1 MYANLEAEIVRNRIS
16 KETIAKKIGKTYT
29 TFTMKLNEKSSFLYG
44 EALTIQE
51 SFFPDVDIKYL
62 FQRDDVEKAG

>member
-1 MYANLEAEIVRNRIS
+1 
-16 KETIAKKIGKTYT
+16 
-29 TFTMKLNEKSSFLYG
+29 MKLNGKSSFLYE